1 MIEITLANF
10 QTDIVP
16 LSQTTPVVL
25 DFYSP
30 RSPACTGHSATLL
43 SLEAAYG
50 GAFTLARIDADAQ
63 PQIAQAF
70 QIQSLPTTIVFKAG
84 QPVDGFGGAMA
95 EAQIRQIFDTHMQA
109 IVPVDE
115 RPPELIALAAA
126 QDALS
131 ANDANTALVQ
141 LEQAL
146 ALKPDFDAARL
157 MLVQVL
163 LDIVLLDIDTI
174 ANTDRAR
181 AELDLIDS
189 SRLGEAQSTQ
199 YTALEASLNAA
210 SRAASSPEILALR
223 AQVADK
229 PTDLT
234 ARMALCKALGA
245 VGAFEAALE
254 QALAVVQQDRNFD
267 EQAGRKAMVALFAQA
282 AGAPD
287 LVRAWRGKLSAALN

>member
-181 AELDLIDS
+181 AELALIDS
-189 SRLGEAQSTQ
+189 SRLDEIQTKQ
-199 YTALEASLNAA
+199 HTALDATLNAA
-210 SRAASSPEILALR
+210 SRAAGSPEILALK

-229 PTDLT
+229 PNDLA
-234 ARMALCKALGA
+234 ARMALSKALAA

-254 QALAVVQQDRNFD
+254 QALVVVQQDRNFD

-287 LVRAWRGKLSAALN
+287 LVRLWRGKLSAALN